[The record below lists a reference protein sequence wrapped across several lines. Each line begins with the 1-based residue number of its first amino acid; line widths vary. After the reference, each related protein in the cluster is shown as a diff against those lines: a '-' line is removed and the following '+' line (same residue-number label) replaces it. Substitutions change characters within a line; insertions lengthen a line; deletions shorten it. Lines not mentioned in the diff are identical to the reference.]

1 MEIIIKMTDNVNWL
15 NRQTTDFD
23 TMENIKIDNKI
34 ISVPMAVAMMMQKMN
49 DDNRGL
55 LNQVKNLDIAL
66 NKILKNDH

>member
-1 MEIIIKMTDNVNWL
+1 MTDNVNWL